1 MKRLLSLLIL
11 VLLLPFLASCDKK
24 EMKEITAQEANTMLV
39 DAKTKTNDVDVISL
53 EAPIKVKTH
62 NISVTSK
69 GRSETRYGVEGTV
82 KLTLDSKNFEG
93 HLNMDVDYTS
103 EIVDKGITTSGSAL
117 VNLYLDNVYVYLDVN
132 FETGGI
138 KTTLNNKIKHNISA
152 NQLNRAIDEFIAEL
166 DFTDIL
172 DPESE
177 FKMYKLG
184 KKYEFVTE
192 VNLAETAN
200 NTPEGTPL
208 GGLSNPTFTD
218 DSFVKLKILFG
229 EAFEALECEIKAN
242 STTTE
247 SLFDIEVTN
256 NVEVETIIKLNLKAK
271 AKKIDFNKLKDFT
284 EIDMAQLAELLGGLA
299 EGFGGLGNFGELIPF
314 PSGQLPY

>member
-1 MKRLLSLLIL
+1 MKRLLSILLLI
-11 VLLLPFLASCDKK
+11 LLLPFLASCEKK
-24 EMKEITAQEANTMLV
+24 EMKEIAAQEVNTMLV

-69 GRSETRYGVEGTV
+69 GRSETRYSMEGTV
-82 KLTLDSKNFEG
+82 KLVLDSKNFEG

-103 EIVDKGITTSGSAL
+103 EIIDKGITTSGSAL

-152 NQLNRAIDEFIAEL
+152 NQLNLAIDEFIAEL

-192 VNLAETAN
+192 VNLAEAAN
-200 NTPEGTPL
+200 NPENNQL
-208 GGLSNPTFTD
+208 GRLSNLTYTD
-218 DSFVKLKILFG
+218 DSVIKLKILFG

-242 STTTE
+242 STKTE
-247 SLFDIEVTN
+247 NIFDIEITN
-256 NVEVETIIKLNLKAK
+256 NVEVEANIKLNLKAK

-284 EIDMAQLAELLGGLA
+284 EIEMAQLAELLGGLA

-314 PSGQLPY
+314 PSGQ

>member
-1 MKRLLSLLIL
+1 MKRLLSILLLI
-11 VLLLPFLASCDKK
+11 LLLPFLASCEKK
-24 EMKEITAQEANTMLV
+24 EMKEIAAQEVNTMLV

-69 GRSETRYGVEGTV
+69 GRSETRYSMEGTV
-82 KLTLDSKNFEG
+82 KLVLDSKNFEG

-103 EIVDKGITTSGSAL
+103 EIIDKGITTSGSAL

-152 NQLNRAIDEFIAEL
+152 NQLNLAIDEFIAEL

-192 VNLAETAN
+192 VNLAEAAN
-200 NTPEGTPL
+200 NPENNQL
-208 GGLSNPTFTD
+208 GGLSNLTYTD
-218 DSFVKLKILFG
+218 DSVIKLKILFG

-242 STTTE
+242 STKTE
-247 SLFDIEVTN
+247 NIFDIEITN
-256 NVEVETIIKLNLKAK
+256 NVEVEANIKLNLKAK

-284 EIDMAQLAELLGGLA
+284 EIEMAQLAELLGGLA

-314 PSGQLPY
+314 PSDQ

>member
-1 MKRLLSLLIL
+1 
-11 VLLLPFLASCDKK
+11 
-24 EMKEITAQEANTMLV
+24 
-39 DAKTKTNDVDVISL
+39 
-53 EAPIKVKTH
+53 
-62 NISVTSK
+62 
-69 GRSETRYGVEGTV
+69 
-82 KLTLDSKNFEG
+82 
-93 HLNMDVDYTS
+93 MDVDYTS
-103 EIVDKGITTSGSAL
+103 EIIDRITTSGSAL

-152 NQLNRAIDEFIAEL
+152 NQLNLAIDEFIAEL

-192 VNLAETAN
+192 VNLAEAAN
-200 NTPEGTPL
+200 NPENNQL
-208 GGLSNPTFTD
+208 GGLSNLTYTD
-218 DSFVKLKILFG
+218 DSVIKLKILFG

-242 STTTE
+242 STKTE
-247 SLFDIEVTN
+247 NIFDIEITN
-256 NVEVETIIKLNLKAK
+256 NVEVEANIKLNLKAK

-284 EIDMAQLAELLGGLA
+284 EIEMAQLAELLGGLA

-314 PSGQLPY
+314 PSGQ

>member
-1 MKRLLSLLIL
+1 MKRLLSILLLI
-11 VLLLPFLASCDKK
+11 LLLPFLASCEKK
-24 EMKEITAQEANTMLV
+24 EMKEITAQEVNTMLV

-69 GRSETRYGVEGTV
+69 GRSETRYSMEGTV
-82 KLTLDSKNFEG
+82 KLVLDSKNFEG

-103 EIVDKGITTSGSAL
+103 EIIDKGITTSGSAL

-152 NQLNRAIDEFIAEL
+152 NQLNLAIDEFIAEL

-192 VNLAETAN
+192 VNLAEAAN
-200 NTPEGTPL
+200 NPENNQL
-208 GGLSNPTFTD
+208 GGLSNLTYTD
-218 DSFVKLKILFG
+218 DSVIKLKILFG

-242 STTTE
+242 STKTE
-247 SLFDIEVTN
+247 NIFDIEITN
-256 NVEVETIIKLNLKAK
+256 NVEVEANIKLNLKAK

-284 EIDMAQLAELLGGLA
+284 EIEMAQLAELLGGLA

-314 PSGQLPY
+314 PSGQ

>member
-1 MKRLLSLLIL
+1 MKRLLSILLLI
-11 VLLLPFLASCDKK
+11 LLLPFLASCEKK
-24 EMKEITAQEANTMLV
+24 EMKEIAAQEVNTMLV

-69 GRSETRYGVEGTV
+69 GRSETRYSMEGTV
-82 KLTLDSKNFEG
+82 KLVLDSKNFEG

-103 EIVDKGITTSGSAL
+103 EIIDKGITTSGSAL

-152 NQLNRAIDEFIAEL
+152 NQLNLAIDEFIAEL

-192 VNLAETAN
+192 VNLAEAAN
-200 NTPEGTPL
+200 NPENNQL
-208 GGLSNPTFTD
+208 GGLSNLTYTD
-218 DSFVKLKILFG
+218 DSVIKLKILFG

-242 STTTE
+242 STKTE
-247 SLFDIEVTN
+247 NIFDIEITN
-256 NVEVETIIKLNLKAK
+256 NVEVEANIKLNLKAK

-284 EIDMAQLAELLGGLA
+284 EIEMAQLAELLGGLA

-314 PSGQLPY
+314 PSGQ

>member
-1 MKRLLSLLIL
+1 MKKLLSILLLI
-11 VLLLPFLASCDKK
+11 LLLPFLASCEKK

-62 NISVTSK
+62 NISVTSR
-69 GRSETRYGVEGTV
+69 GRSETRYSMEGTI
-82 KLTLDSKNFEG
+82 KLILDSKNFEG

-103 EIVDKGITTSGSAL
+103 EVVDKGITTSGSAL
-117 VNLYLDNVYVYLDVN
+117 VNLYLDDVYVYLDVN

-200 NTPEGTPL
+200 NPEDNQF
-208 GGLSNPTFTD
+208 GGLSNLTYTD
-218 DSFVKLKILFG
+218 DSVVKLKILFG

-242 STTTE
+242 STQTE
-247 SLFDIEVTN
+247 NIFDIEITN
-256 NVEVETIIKLNLKAK
+256 NVEVETNIKLNLKAK

-284 EIDMAQLAELLGGLA
+284 EIEMIQLAELLGGLL
-299 EGFGGLGNFGELIPF
+299 EGFGGLGNLGELIPF
-314 PSGQLPY
+314 SNTPLPY

>member
-1 MKRLLSLLIL
+1 MKRLLSILLLII
-11 VLLLPFLASCDKK
+11 LLPFLASCEKK
-24 EMKEITAQEANTMLV
+24 EMKEITAQEVNTMLV

-69 GRSETRYGVEGTV
+69 GRSETRYSIEGTV
-82 KLTLDSKNFEG
+82 KLVLDSKNFEG

-103 EIVDKGITTSGSAL
+103 EIIDKGITTSGSAL

-152 NQLNRAIDEFIAEL
+152 NQLNLAIDEFIAEL

-192 VNLAETAN
+192 VNLAEAAN
-200 NTPEGTPL
+200 NPENNQL
-208 GGLSNPTFTD
+208 GGLSNLTYTD
-218 DSFVKLKILFG
+218 DSVIKLKILFG

-242 STTTE
+242 STKTE
-247 SLFDIEVTN
+247 NIFDIEITN
-256 NVEVETIIKLNLKAK
+256 NVEVEANIKLNLKAK

-284 EIDMAQLAELLGGLA
+284 EIEMAQLAELLGGLA

-314 PSGQLPY
+314 PSGQ

>member
-1 MKRLLSLLIL
+1 MKRLLSILLLI
-11 VLLLPFLASCDKK
+11 LLLPFLASCEKK
-24 EMKEITAQEANTMLV
+24 EMKEIAAQEVNTMLV

-69 GRSETRYGVEGTV
+69 GRSETRYSMEGTV
-82 KLTLDSKNFEG
+82 KLVLDSKNFEG

-103 EIVDKGITTSGSAL
+103 EIIDKGITTSGSAL

-152 NQLNRAIDEFIAEL
+152 NQLNLAIDEFIAEL

-192 VNLAETAN
+192 VNLAEAAN
-200 NTPEGTPL
+200 NPENNQL
-208 GGLSNPTFTD
+208 GRLSNLTYTD
-218 DSFVKLKILFG
+218 DSVIKLKILFG

-242 STTTE
+242 STKTE
-247 SLFDIEVTN
+247 NIFDIEITN
-256 NVEVETIIKLNLKAK
+256 NVEVEANIKLNLKAK

-284 EIDMAQLAELLGGLA
+284 EIEMAQLAELFGGLA

-314 PSGQLPY
+314 PSGQ